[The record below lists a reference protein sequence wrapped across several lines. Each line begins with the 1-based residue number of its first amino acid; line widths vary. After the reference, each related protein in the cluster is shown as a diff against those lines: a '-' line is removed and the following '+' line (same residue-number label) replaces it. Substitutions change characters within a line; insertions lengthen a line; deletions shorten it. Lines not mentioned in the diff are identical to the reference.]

1 MRRQGVRF
9 GGLVALVCLATLA
22 TPAVAGSPKET
33 FETFLLGPWGKST
46 TSGEPVSDMI
56 LGQGGTRFT
65 RKSCPPEGLPGPAAM
80 LSIET
85 WFAKGRD
92 GVFGRYSDRSP
103 TTLTPL
109 TFRRAEGPDV
119 AYFEFYN
126 TFLASAVTMKV
137 ERLGKDRIKT
147 SIAIPG
153 TVVETYYVRCKQR

>member
-1 MRRQGVRF
+1 MRRKSLGF
-9 GGLVALVCLATLA
+9 GALAALVCLTALAAT
-22 TPAVAGSPKET
+22 AVAGSPKET
-33 FETFLLGPWGKST
+33 FEAFLLGPWGKST

-65 RKSCPPEGLPGPAAM
+65 RKSCPPEGLSDPAGM
-80 LSIET
+80 LSNET

-103 TTLTPL
+103 TTLSPL
-109 TFRRAEGPDV
+109 TFRRTEGPDV

-126 TFLASAVTMKV
+126 TFLASTVTMKV

-147 SIAIPG
+147 TVAIPG
-153 TVVETYYVRCKQR
+153 TVVETYYIRCRQR